1 MQVVLQPPQGR
12 VVLVLPLH
20 RDEERERHTRERR
33 MHPGLQHRHP
43 QHHANEDI
51 GRDRQHAAAVE
62 HRQRDHRSRGDRQRD
77 RRKLVGVGHRDD
89 GDGAEVVEDREGEQ
103 EHFQP
108 DRHPA
113 ADQGQHAERECNVGR
128 GGDRPAADRDGVT
141 PVAKGIDP
149 RGQQHAAQRGDGRQ
163 RDLRRV
169 GQVAFQHLPLE
180 LEPHQQEEH
189 RHQPVVDPEEQG
201 LGDLQRADA
210 HFDRDLEQGLVKGL
224 RGRIGDGH
232 GRRRGD
238 HQQDAARRFEL
249 EEGFEAVQGGHSSLR
264 VPKSVKF
271 AIPQTRTIQRFQ

>member
-1 MQVVLQPPQGR
+1 MERDAGVGESKERHDPECNGGMQVVLQPPQGR

-20 RDEERERHTRERR
+20 RDEERKGHACERR
-33 MHPGLQHRHP
+33 VHPGLQHRHP

-51 GRDRQHAAAVE
+51 GSDRQHATAVE
-62 HRQRDHRSRGDRQRD
+62 HGQRDHRSRGDRQRD

-149 RGQQHAAQRGDGRQ
+149 RGQQHAANGGDRRQ
-163 RDLRRV
+163 RDL
-169 GQVAFQHLPLE
+169 
-180 LEPHQQEEH
+180 
-189 RHQPVVDPEEQG
+189 
-201 LGDLQRADA
+201 
-210 HFDRDLEQGLVKGL
+210 
-224 RGRIGDGH
+224 
-232 GRRRGD
+232 
-238 HQQDAARRFEL
+238 
-249 EEGFEAVQGGHSSLR
+249 
-264 VPKSVKF
+264 
-271 AIPQTRTIQRFQ
+271 